1 MQFADR
7 DYTDRMKRTVV
18 VLLVAFALVGCVYY
32 EPVAVG
38 PTTQQRFDRSW
49 AAAMG
54 AMIDQGVR
62 IDAQDRGA
70 GVIRGN
76 RGGIAITAQLQTLA
90 DGNIQVRFDQS
101 GATSTD
107 PNLIHR
113 VSDSYDRRM
122 GR

>member
-1 MQFADR
+1 
-7 DYTDRMKRTVV
+7 MKRAVAA
-18 VLLVAFALVGCVYY
+18 LLVAFTLGGCVYY
-32 EPVAVG
+32 EPVPVG

-49 AAAMG
+49 SAAMS
-54 AMIDQGVR
+54 AMSDQGVT

-76 RGGIAITAQLQTLA
+76 RGSIVITAQLQTLA
-90 DGNIQVRFDQS
+90 DGSIQVRFDQS